1 MTSRRVVLA
10 APVLAL
16 ASACGGGRSAPK
28 RTPAQV
34 AADDAARD
42 RALAAEQAL
51 LAQYDTALKDPAV
64 AADPALSARLT
75 AIRAEHAEHLT
86 AVGEG
91 YARAA
96 EVLAPDSPTASPSV
110 KAPNVTSAPSVG
122 APGPTSVAPT
132 VDGSAAATETK
143 TLVSALVK
151 AEQEAS
157 GRLTADIMD
166 RDGGT
171 AQLFASIAASEA
183 GHAALLLGVAA

>member
-1 MTSRRVVLA
+1 MLA

-16 ASACGGGRSAPK
+16 AAACGGGQSAPK

-42 RALAAEQAL
+42 RALAAEQGL
-51 LAQYDTALKDPAV
+51 LAQYDAALKDPAV
-64 AADPALSARLT
+64 TADAALSARLS

-96 EVLAPDSPTASPSV
+96 AVLTPGAPTTSPSV
-110 KAPNVTSAPSVG
+110 KAPNAGATPSPG
-122 APGPTSVAPT
+122 TPGPTSPAPT
-132 VDGSAAATETK
+132 SLGTPAATQAK
-143 TLVSALVK
+143 TVVLALIK
-151 AEQEAS
+151 AEQDAS
-157 GRLTADIMD
+157 GRLTTDIMD
-166 RDGGT
+166 RDGAT

-183 GHAALLLGVAA
+183 GHAALLLGGAV